1 LKAKR
6 VFRGRRLPW
15 RKIKP
20 NRRHL
25 EEYEERIILR
35 DLLLLL
41 GDRDHARLGAVDLM
55 RAHPDRYDRQLLIRA
70 LTRMYKKGLLPR
82 GRRLRIGG
90 TTYLVTREERKAA

>member
-20 NRRHL
+20 NRRPL

-41 GDRDHARLGAVDLM
+41 GDSEHGRFGAVDLL
-55 RAHPDRYDRQLLIRA
+55 REFPDRYDRRYLIRA
-70 LTRMYKKGLLPR
+70 LQRMYKKGLLPR
-82 GRRLRIGG
+82 GRRSRFVGV
-90 TTYLVTREERKAA
+90 TYLVTREERKAA

>member
-41 GDRDHARLGAVDLM
+41 GDSEHGRFGAVDLL
-55 RAHPDRYDRQLLIRA
+55 REFPDRYDRRYLIRA
-70 LTRMYKKGLLPR
+70 LQRMYKKGLLPR
-82 GRRLRIGG
+82 GRRSRIVGV
-90 TTYLVTREERKAA
+90 TYLVTREERKAA